1 METDKYRERF
11 LNKPKL
17 DMEKTREHEK
27 LMSSLPPKTIE
38 KFGVIVKKPDGEKTS
53 EEGLM
58 PVPTII
64 SAEDE
69 LREQKSNAEKYRTGE
84 LKSLA
89 KKNSADGDT
98 QQLQNQI
105 KLDGFEEEV
114 KPETVDEYEAEIE
127 LLGRRSK
134 KAKSFK
140 LQPAFRQTE
149 KRKFTAASL
158 RTMSRTKK
166 IKLRKR

>member
-1 METDKYRERF
+1 
-11 LNKPKL
+11 
-17 DMEKTREHEK
+17 
-27 LMSSLPPKTIE
+27 
-38 KFGVIVKKPDGEKTS
+38 
-53 EEGLM
+53 M

-84 LKSLA
+84 LKSFA

-140 LQPAFRQTE
+140 FGACVQTD
-149 KRKFTAASL
+149 
-158 RTMSRTKK
+158 
-166 IKLRKR
+166 RKRGSSPQRA

>member
-1 METDKYRERF
+1 
-11 LNKPKL
+11 
-17 DMEKTREHEK
+17 
-27 LMSSLPPKTIE
+27 
-38 KFGVIVKKPDGEKTS
+38 
-53 EEGLM
+53 M

-89 KKNSADGDT
+89 KKNAADGDT

-134 KAKSFK
+134 KPRA
-140 LQPAFRQTE
+140 LNC
-149 KRKFTAASL
+149 SL
-158 RTMSRTKK
+158 RSDRP
-166 IKLRKR
+166 KRGSSPQ